1 MHLVNEKA
9 PDGEKVKSIGDGTVS
24 DIELLKA
31 RLQFAWNWFEFHA
44 RQRMTMFN
52 YFLLT
57 TGILV
62 NAYAGAFK
70 EKMFAM
76 CVFVGALGFLQSLG
90 FLMIDVRS
98 RELISYSEDAL
109 EKLERDT
116 LFPDSFHSAE
126 IRKGAI
132 LGLLRRDRDESLRQ
146 GQRFHAKS
154 LKKMKYWMRGMYGV
168 VLFAFALVLLDSI
181 FRIFCGT
188 PLFSIKT
195 K

>member
-1 MHLVNEKA
+1 MSDKVPNGEKA
-9 PDGEKVKSIGDGTVS
+9 KSTSDGTLTN
-24 DIELLKA
+24 IELLKA
-31 RLQFAWNWFEFHA
+31 RFQFAWNWFEFHA

-52 YFLLT
+52 YFLIT

-70 EKMFAM
+70 EKIFAM

-90 FLMIDVRS
+90 FLMIDVRN
-98 RELISYSEDAL
+98 RDLIGYSEDAL

-116 LFPDSFHSAE
+116 LFPDNFYSAE
-126 IRKGAI
+126 IRKGAV
-132 LGLLRRDRDESLRQ
+132 LGLLRRDRDESMRQ
-146 GQRFHAKS
+146 GQRLHLKS

-168 VLFAFALVLLDSI
+168 VLFAFGLVLLDSI
-181 FRIFCGT
+181 FRVFWGT
-188 PLFSIKT
+188 PLFSIRT